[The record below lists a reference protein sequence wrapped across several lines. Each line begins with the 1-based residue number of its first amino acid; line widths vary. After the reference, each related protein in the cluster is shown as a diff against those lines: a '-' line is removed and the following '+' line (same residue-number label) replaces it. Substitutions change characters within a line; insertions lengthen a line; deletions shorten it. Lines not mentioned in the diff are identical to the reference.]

1 MNTAIK
7 EVEQVVALVPEEKSK
22 EIVLSRSVT
31 AIELEAQSILIES
44 EEDYGEACEFGRRV
58 KQAEA
63 EVEDFFRPM
72 KKAAHDAHA
81 LICSRENSMLTPLAH
96 AEDTL
101 KQTMGAYTLRKAQ
114 ERRAAEEAARKRAQ
128 EEAERKLVEASAM
141 EQAGDKEAATSAMI
155 DAQIADTMSRTIQII
170 APQPKVKGVSQTKD
184 WEILSVDVS
193 QVPDIFSGMMLR
205 PVDEKAVI
213 RLIRASKGAIQIPGV
228 TYQETIKTSI
238 RKTS

>member
-1 MNTAIK
+1 
-7 EVEQVVALVPEEKSK
+7 
-22 EIVLSRSVT
+22 
-31 AIELEAQSILIES
+31 
-44 EEDYGEACEFGRRV
+44 
-58 KQAEA
+58 
-63 EVEDFFRPM
+63 
-72 KKAAHDAHA
+72 
-81 LICSRENSMLTPLAH
+81 MLTPLTN
-96 AEDTL
+96 AEKTL
-101 KQTMGAYTLRKAQ
+101 KHTMGAYTLRKAQ

-128 EEAERKLVEASAM
+128 EEAERKLAEASAM

-155 DAQIADTMSRTIQII
+155 DAQIADTMSRTIQIFT
-170 APQPKVKGVSQTKD
+170 PQPKAEGVSQTKD

-193 QVPDIFSGMMLR
+193 QVPTVFSGMILR